1 MEFLNHCELLKI
13 EDILPFFQDFVT
25 IDHFK
30 VSGSSLLTLSL
41 LASNHVQ
48 WPGRTRIREN
58 IPLLWK
64 EKFKV
69 LDHDVTIFTVTMLEF
84 KKIERVLDNDQ

>member
-30 VSGSSLLTLSL
+30 VSGSSLLTLSQ
-41 LASNHVQ
+41 LASNPMFNGLDEPVYEKIS
-48 WPGRTRIREN
+48 PCFGRKSFKFSTTTSQFSLSECWNLRRS
-58 IPLLWK
+58 K
-64 EKFKV
+64 EF
-69 LDHDVTIFTVTMLEF
+69 
-84 KKIERVLDNDQ
+84 

>member
-48 WPGRTRIREN
+48 WPGRTRIREKY
-58 IPLLWK
+58 PLAL
-64 EKFKV
+64 EGKV
-69 LDHDVTIFTVTMLEF
+69 LDHDVTIFTVRMLEF